1 MQFSL
6 RRLATGVTIFLL
18 RDVRYKSLAISGLK
32 RCMSPQDVDLWF
44 ELWEKQLKYS
54 DVAFLKF
61 RIKKFF
67 ASKPPK
73 QLYCVVSDCNAAI
86 LQGSFFADALPTKLG
101 PSLQAA
107 YQRTAANNAA
117 RYR

>member
-1 MQFSL
+1 MNSGDEFSL
-6 RRLATGVTIFLL
+6 RRLATGVTIFLP
-18 RDVRYKSLAISGLK
+18 RDVRYKSLAISELK
-32 RCMSPQDVDLWF
+32 RCMSSQDVDLWF

-86 LQGSFFADALPTKLG
+86 LQGSLFADAFSILFSIFPRF
-101 PSLQAA
+101 
-107 YQRTAANNAA
+107 Y
-117 RYR
+117 